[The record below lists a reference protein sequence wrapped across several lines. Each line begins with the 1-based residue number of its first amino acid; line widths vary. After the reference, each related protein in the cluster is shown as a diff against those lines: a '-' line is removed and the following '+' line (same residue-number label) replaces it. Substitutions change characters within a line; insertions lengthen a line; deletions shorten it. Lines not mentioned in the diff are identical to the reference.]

1 MKINRIENINEFFHP
16 QIEKKEGNS
25 FGDLLKDF
33 IANVNKDLLQ
43 AKKAEEKI
51 ASGEVDNIQELL
63 YQVSK
68 SEISLRL
75 ITEIRNKALES
86 YQEIMRMQV

>member
-1 MKINRIENINEFFHP
+1 MKINRLENINDFFHP
-16 QIEKKEGNS
+16 QIEKKEGRS
-25 FGDLLKDF
+25 FSDLLKDF
-33 IANVNKDLLQ
+33 VADINNDLLQ
-43 AKKAEEKI
+43 AKEAEKKI
-51 ASGEVDNIQELL
+51 ASGEVENIQELL
-63 YQVSK
+63 YQISK